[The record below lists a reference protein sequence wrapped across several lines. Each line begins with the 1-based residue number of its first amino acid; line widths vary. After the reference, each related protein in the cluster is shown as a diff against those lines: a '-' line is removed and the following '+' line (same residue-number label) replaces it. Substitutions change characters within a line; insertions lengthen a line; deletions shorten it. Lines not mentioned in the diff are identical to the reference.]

1 MHIMDNWVI
10 GIDLGTTN
18 SCAAY
23 YKNGAIEILENAEGE
38 RITPSFVYFFKQRFI
53 LFLNIIVGQYGAH
66 MAKNLPENG
75 IYGKYYTINVCKN
88 VSLFILYFRN

>member
-1 MHIMDNWVI
+1 MDNCLI

-23 YKNGAIEILENAEGE
+23 FKNGAIEILESAEGG
-38 RITPSFVYFFKQRFI
+38 RITPSFVFFLKKQ
-53 LFLNIIVGQYGAH
+53 LTNPTVGQYGAH

-75 IYGKYYTINVCKN
+75 IYGKYYILNVCKN